1 MRCREASEMMSLR
14 LDSELHPQEE
24 QALLQHVLTCDSCR
38 AEWEAIQRACA
49 LFRSPTFAAPP
60 PDLSSKVMTRI
71 RRHESQLAI
80 LRNGVVLLLGIVILT
95 SFCLSFWLMAAP
107 PIESVLDNPPLVSAM
122 ATIVVGVVT
131 TLVTLLRA
139 VALVAQAVVAGP
151 GCIGLLSYVA
161 VAGAL
166 AMWWIRLVWG
176 RRGLAPRRETL

>member
-1 MRCREASEMMSLR
+1 MMSLQ

-24 QALLQHVLTCDSCR
+24 QALRKHVLTCHSCQ

-60 PDLSSKVMTRI
+60 LDLSSRVMTRI

-80 LRNGVVLLLGIVILT
+80 LRNGVVLLLGVVILT

-107 PIESVLDNPPLVSAM
+107 SVESVLDNAPLVSAM
-122 ATIVVGVVT
+122 ATIVVGVGT

-151 GCIGLLSYVA
+151 GSIGLLGYVA

-166 AMWWIRLVWG
+166 AMWWVRLVWG
-176 RRGLAPRRETL
+176 RRGLAAPPETL